1 MQLNKL
7 YNEDCIDGMKRI
19 EDKSID
25 LILTDLP
32 YGTTACSWDNIISFP
47 SLWECYNRIIKD
59 NGAIVLFSV
68 QPFTTKLINSNLKNF
83 RYCWYWKKN
92 NKTGFAFAK
101 YQPMRCIE
109 DICVFYADNGNAGEH
124 IELRQYM
131 FEELNKSGL
140 KRGDIDKLLN
150 NYMSSHYFTNGK
162 QFAIPSKKDYEKLQS
177 TGYFKRPYE
186 DIKKEFAALRKAPTY
201 NPQGLKRLTNAKVR
215 QKRAP
220 KKDNVYNMEK
230 LTKVHTQQFT
240 NYPVHLLQFDNE
252 AVSNKN
258 RLHPTQKPLALCEYL
273 IKTYTNAGDTVLDSC
288 AGSGT
293 TLLAAKNTGRNY
305 IGFELDAGYY
315 KTALKRLT
323 A

>member
-7 YNEDCIDGMKRI
+7 YNEDCIDGMKKI
-19 EDKSID
+19 ESKSID

-32 YGTTACSWDNIISFP
+32 YGVTDCAWDSVIPFP

-101 YQPMRCIE
+101 YQPLRCIE
-109 DICVFYADNGNAGEH
+109 DICVFYAADTGNAGECV
-124 IELRQYM
+124 ELRKYM
-131 FEELNKSGL
+131 FEELKKSGL
-140 KRGDIDKLLN
+140 TRGDVDKLLN

-162 QFAIPSKKDYEKLQS
+162 QFIIPSKKDYEKLQS
-177 TGYFKRPYE
+177 TGYFQRPHE
-186 DIKKEFAALRKAPTY
+186 DLKQEFAAQRKNKTTKY
-201 NPQGLKRLTNAKVR
+201 NPQGLKAFNKVIN
-215 QKRAP
+215 KHGTGS
-220 KKDNVYNMEK
+220 VYK
-230 LTKVHTQQFT
+230 ISHKPHFRKYK
-240 NYPVHLLQFDNE
+240 NYPVNLLEFKNE
-252 AVSNKN
+252 AVNSKN
-258 RLHPTQKPLALCEYL
+258 RFHPTQKPLALCEYL
-273 IKTYTNAGDTVLDSC
+273 IKTYTDAGDTVLDSC

-305 IGFELDAGYY
+305 IGFEIDTGYY
-315 KTALKRLT
+315 KTALQRLMV
-323 A
+323 

>member
-7 YNEDCIDGMKRI
+7 YNEDCIDGMKKI
-19 EDKSID
+19 ESKSID

-32 YGTTACSWDNIISFP
+32 YGVTDCAWDSVIPFP

-92 NKTGFAFAK
+92 NKTGFTFAK
-101 YQPMRCIE
+101 FQPMRCIE
-109 DICVFYADNGNAGEH
+109 DICVFY
-124 IELRQYM
+124 
-131 FEELNKSGL
+131 K
-140 KRGDIDKLLN
+140 
-150 NYMSSHYFTNGK
+150 
-162 QFAIPSKKDYEKLQS
+162 
-177 TGYFKRPYE
+177 
-186 DIKKEFAALRKAPTY
+186 KAPTY
-201 NPQGLKRLTNAKVR
+201 NPQGLKRIENPKAR

-220 KKDNVYNMEK
+220 ETDNVYNMEK
-230 LTKVHTQQFT
+230 LTKIHTPQFT

-252 AVSNKN
+252 AVNNKK

-273 IKTYTNAGDTVLDSC
+273 IKTYTNGGDVVLDSC

-305 IGFELDAGYY
+305 IGFEIDTGHY
-315 KTALKRLT
+315 KTALQRLT